1 MYSVNQTDAPLN
13 LKQVTMRLKF
23 PQFGDIEI
31 GGDIDKST
39 LIRVNEV
46 FPKSKQGVMRIES
59 IELRM
64 DEKGLYK
71 EVWLE
76 I

>member
-1 MYSVNQTDAPLN
+1 
-13 LKQVTMRLKF
+13 MRLLF
-23 PQFGDIEI
+23 PQFGNIEI
-31 GGDIDKST
+31 DGDIDKST
-39 LIRVNEV
+39 RIRVNEV
-46 FPKSKQGVMRIES
+46 FPKSTQGVMRIES